1 MRNEFLYQD
10 RQITSDAQHSP
21 AAQSRKRTVDLEPRH
36 RKSKGKRKKMQPQE
50 GKKPCK
56 EQREAVSKNMRV
68 LSQAEEET
76 PFYLSLTLGI
86 RAFKSMRITF
96 ALFLFL
102 FFLSF
107 SALFFV

>member
-36 RKSKGKRKKMQPQE
+36 SKSKGKRKKMQQQE

-56 EQREAVSKNMRV
+56 EQREAVSRNMPV
-68 LSQAEEET
+68 LSQAEED
-76 PFYLSLTLGI
+76 PFYLSLTLGS
-86 RAFKSMRITF
+86 RAFKSMRISF
-96 ALFLFL
+96 ALFLFP